1 MKKKDETIEELK
13 AAAGDDS
20 DHSTADTEKVVT
32 SSYRP
37 LKLTFMTA

>member
-20 DHSTADTEKVVT
+20 DRSTADIEKVVN

>member
-20 DHSTADTEKVVT
+20 DRSTADIEKVAN

-37 LKLTFMTA
+37 LK